1 MGQEGVVTAV
11 LRKQN
16 RIIIEGVNMVS
27 ILTVDPLSS
36 IPIQNHMCRTLF
48 LLSHEFSH
56 HPEKENCE
64 KER

>member
-27 ILTVDPLSS
+27 LSTVAPLSS

-48 LLSHEFSH
+48 LLSHKFSH
-56 HPEKENCE
+56 HLEKENCE